1 MPQEVLKIM
10 TSLIT
15 SLVHNSQPKEIFN
28 YPGLN
33 QLLNKINF

>member
-15 SLVHNSQPKEIFN
+15 SLVHIRQHREIFN
-28 YPGLN
+28 YPGLD
-33 QLLNKINF
+33 QLL